1 MKLKRWLGQSTTGA
15 GVAVLL
21 ATIASLAAGSVTW
34 DHALPL
40 LAAAIVGLI
49 WPENSALQTAAGNTA
64 ASVESLIAAYRAG
77 QSETQAPK
85 PVVQTGFP
93 VNESGRRSG

>member
-1 MKLKRWLGQSTTGA
+1 MNLKRWLGQSTTGA

-21 ATIASLAAGSVTW
+21 ATMASLAAGSLSW

-49 WPENSALQTAAGNTA
+49 WPENSALQAAAGNTGA
-64 ASVESLIAAYRAG
+64 NIETVIAAYHAG
-77 QSETQAPK
+77 LSETQARNLAVRTGS
-85 PVVQTGFP
+85 PVEP
-93 VNESGRRSG
+93 SPRSG